1 MVIDA
6 LRTHFPGWKWVSY
19 RSGPK
24 VVYMATLAD
33 EVFVST
39 TLEGSLW
46 RAWIRTRDQRGH
58 ERFGADA
65 IHAVEAVRIDARRFC
80 AALDAPTQSTIEDL
94 P

>member
-6 LRTHFPGWKWVSY
+6 LRAHFPSWRWKSY

-24 VVYMATLAD
+24 VVYIADLPD

-46 RAWIRTRDQRGH
+46 RAWIRTRDQRGY

-80 AALDAPTQSTIEDL
+80 VALDTPIQSTIEDL